1 MVMEP
6 VVMEEE
12 WWRKRSLDG
21 IEMEN
26 PERTMSES
34 KEDYRRHY
42 VLKILIVYFYCSK
55 LTTEERCADRAPEP
69 GKI

>member
-12 WWRKRSLDG
+12 WWTKMSLDG

-34 KEDYRRHY
+34 KEDYRRHKC
-42 VLKILIVYFYCSK
+42 VKNIN
-55 LTTEERCADRAPEP
+55 
-69 GKI
+69 